1 LLAVAISGRSFVR
14 AASKLLLFLPQPTNR
29 RIELLPP
36 PPPPPPPQNPN
47 REPLPI
53 DRDRGKV
60 QERVALIISAI
71 VWTRSCVLGL
81 LLDLLSTI
89 A

>member
-1 LLAVAISGRSFVR
+1 
-14 AASKLLLFLPQPTNR
+14 
-29 RIELLPP
+29 
-36 PPPPPPPQNPN
+36 
-47 REPLPI
+47 
-53 DRDRGKV
+53 
-60 QERVALIISAI
+60 LIISAI